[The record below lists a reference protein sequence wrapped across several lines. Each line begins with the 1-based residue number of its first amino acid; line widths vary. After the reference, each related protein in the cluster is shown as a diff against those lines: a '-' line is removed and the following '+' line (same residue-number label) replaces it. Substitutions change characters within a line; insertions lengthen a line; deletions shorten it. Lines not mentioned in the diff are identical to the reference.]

1 MRFRLRSLARDET
14 VDARRF
20 STVERVLLD
29 VIAETES
36 ERKGLKKRIEVARVR
51 AGALVGDETHQSER
65 EPKIEKMLLEAEHD
79 LIAGEKRVRQLNSQ
93 LERLG
98 RVLDLL
104 KQEQILS

>member
-20 STVERVLLD
+20 NTVERVLLD

-51 AGALVGDETHQSER
+51 AGALVGDEPHQSER

-79 LIAGEKRVRQLNSQ
+79 LIAGEKRMRQLNSQ

>member
-1 MRFRLRSLARDET
+1 MRFRLRLLARDES

-51 AGALVGDETHQSER
+51 AGALMGNGTFGSRRD
-65 EPKIEKMLLEAEHD
+65 PKREKMLVEAEHD
-79 LIAGEKRVRQLNSQ
+79 LIAGEQRMRQLTGQ
-93 LERLG
+93 LERLD
-98 RVLDLL
+98 RILDLL